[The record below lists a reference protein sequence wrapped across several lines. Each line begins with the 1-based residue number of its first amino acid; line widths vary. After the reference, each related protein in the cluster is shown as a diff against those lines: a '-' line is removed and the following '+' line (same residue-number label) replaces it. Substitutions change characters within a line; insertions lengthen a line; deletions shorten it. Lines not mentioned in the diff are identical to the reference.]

1 MFNQISDLVNQW
13 LGLPMSNYVGAPQ
26 KPNCWRKGLF
36 TYPFDWRESSIS
48 TTELV
53 NSFVRSLAWLLANS
67 MFVTHRSSLWRA
79 SSTYLIWSENLT
91 RPSSSRKTKQLSV
104 TGIAYWSLDRSFAD
118 GQLHYTNQQ

>member
-1 MFNQISDLVNQW
+1 MFSQISDLINQW
-13 LGLPMSNYVGAPQ
+13 LGLPMSNYV
-26 KPNCWRKGLF
+26 GLF
-36 TYPFDWRESSIS
+36 TYPFDWRESSIL

-118 GQLHYTNQQ
+118 GQLHFTNQQCSVARASW